1 MKFGVAFANASRFA
15 TGEGA
20 LAMAQGA
27 EAAGI
32 ESLWTVE
39 HVIIP
44 EGYESEYPYDPS
56 GKIQGKDS
64 SAIPD
69 PLVWLAFCAGVTTK
83 LKLGTGIL
91 IVPQR
96 NPLVLAKECATLDSM
111 SGGRLLLGV
120 GAGWL
125 EEEFDA
131 IGVPFADR
139 GARLDDHIAAM
150 RALWSK
156 DEDASTYHSDF
167 TNFDRAY
174 SFPKPAQDSIPVII
188 GGHSKV
194 AARRAGR
201 LGDGFFPGKGS
212 NDTLKELFT
221 VMRQAAE
228 DAGRDPDAIEITAGG
243 YAALFSDD
251 PVGVIQELADMGV
264 SRAIIPP
271 LSFRPAELAEKFAEF
286 GENVIAKVG

>member
-1 MKFGVAFANASRFA
+1 MKFGVAFANTGRFA

-20 LAMAQGA
+20 VTMATAA

-32 ESLWTVE
+32 ESIWTVE

-44 EGYESEYPYDPS
+44 DGYESEYPYDPS
-56 GKIQGKDS
+56 GKIQGPNH

-69 PLVWLAFCAGVTTK
+69 PLVWLSWCGAVTK
-83 LKLGTGIL
+83 ELKLGTGIL

-96 NPLVLAKECATLDSM
+96 NPLVLAKECATLDAM

-139 GARLDDHIAAM
+139 GKRLDDHIAAM

-156 DEDASTYHSDF
+156 EDEAST
-167 TNFDRAY
+167 
-174 SFPKPAQDSIPVII
+174 
-188 GGHSKV
+188 
-194 AARRAGR
+194 
-201 LGDGFFPGKGS
+201 
-212 NDTLKELFT
+212 
-221 VMRQAAE
+221 
-228 DAGRDPDAIEITAGG
+228 
-243 YAALFSDD
+243 
-251 PVGVIQELADMGV
+251 
-264 SRAIIPP
+264 
-271 LSFRPAELAEKFAEF
+271 
-286 GENVIAKVG
+286 